1 MGRQA
6 VSIVFA
12 VNLTACAVGA
22 GAVAAQQPA
31 PNNLF
36 TAAGFAVKYADT
48 PEKHAILRRLPPD
61 KLVIRKR
68 GGKTYYVY
76 ADPTICRCVYVG
88 TPQAYQAYQT
98 GSDGSQFM
106 SGSDGSQFMS
116 GHGGSNPG
124 QILDEF
130 SEQDTAQA
138 GATSFDDYVFGG
150 IQDD

>member
-1 MGRQA
+1 VGRQA

-61 KLVIRKR
+61 KLVLRKR

-76 ADPTICRCVYVG
+76 ADPSICRCVYVG

-98 GSDGSQFM
+98 GSDGSQFLK
-106 SGSDGSQFMS
+106 
-116 GHGGSNPG
+116 GGESRG
-124 QILDEF
+124 DQMLDEF

-150 IQDD
+150 IQDN

>member
-1 MGRQA
+1 VGRQA

-61 KLVIRKR
+61 KLVLRKR

-76 ADPTICRCVYVG
+76 ADPSICRCVYVG

-98 GSDGSQFM
+98 GSDGSQFLK
-106 SGSDGSQFMS
+106 
-116 GHGGSNPG
+116 GGESRG
-124 QILDEF
+124 DQMLDEF

>member
-76 ADPTICRCVYVG
+76 ADPSICRCVYVG

-98 GSDGSQFM
+98 GSDGSQFLK
-106 SGSDGSQFMS
+106 
-116 GHGGSNPG
+116 GGESRG
-124 QILDEF
+124 DQMLDEF

>member
-12 VNLTACAVGA
+12 ADLIACAIGVGA
-22 GAVAAQQPA
+22 AAAQQPA

-61 KLVIRKR
+61 KLVLRKR

-76 ADPTICRCVYVG
+76 ADPSICRCVYVG

-98 GSDGSQFM
+98 GSDGSQFLK
-106 SGSDGSQFMS
+106 
-116 GHGGSNPG
+116 GGESRG
-124 QILDEF
+124 DQMLDEF

>member
-98 GSDGSQFM
+98 GSDGSQFLK
-106 SGSDGSQFMS
+106 
-116 GHGGSNPG
+116 GGESRG
-124 QILDEF
+124 DQMLDEF